1 MVDQTVQTQ
10 ITQVPEY
17 ISDRQQQVLNTLYG
31 VEQVGQPGDPDYV
44 APKTGLLQLP
54 QTIPQQL
61 TAGFSPAQLQAMQM
75 QQAGIGA
82 YQPFL
87 DAATQTQAA
96 ALGATGQGIQSLGQM
111 QFDPARAQAFMDPYQ
126 QSVTQEALKEIDRQA
141 AMAGNQLA
149 GKAVQAGAFGG
160 SRFGLQQ
167 SELARSA
174 QDLRSR
180 RIFEDLSR
188 NYQQAQQA
196 AAAAN
201 QQRLQQGAA
210 FGQLGSLTSG
220 IGGQMAG
227 LGGQAQ
233 QLGMQDVSSTL
244 GIGGLQQQQLQRQA
258 DVQYQNQLNQ
268 MMEPYRRLSFGT
280 QSLQQLTPGAGTTQ
294 QTISPVPQGNPYL
307 QAAGAI
313 GSIGTGLGALIGN

>member
-1 MVDQTVQTQ
+1 MATATEVTTP
-10 ITQVPEY
+10 IVPKYLEKPTE
-17 ISDRQQQVLNTLYG
+17 QMANTL
-31 VEQVGQPGDPDYV
+31 GQMMGKPLNVP
-44 APKTGLLQLP
+44 A
-54 QTIPQQL
+54 QQI
-61 TAGFSPAQLQAMQM
+61 AGFSPTQLAAM
-75 QQAGIGA
+75 QQAYSGIGA
-82 YQPFL
+82 YRPYLQ
-87 DAATQTQAA
+87 AAGAGQTA
-96 ALGATGQGIQSLGQM
+96 ALGATGAGVQALGQM
-111 QFDPARAQAFMDPYQ
+111 DFDPARAQAFMDPYQ

-141 AMAGNQLA
+141 AMAQNQLA

-167 SELARSA
+167 SELARNA

-188 NYQQAQQA
+188 NFQQAQGA
-196 AAAAN
+196 ARAAN
-201 QQRLQQGAA
+201 QQRMQQGAA
-210 FGQLGSLTSG
+210 FGQLGQLTSG
-220 IGGQMAG
+220 IGSTMAG
-227 LGGQAQ
+227 LGGQTQ

-244 GIGGLQQQQLQRQA
+244 GIGGLQQQQLQREA